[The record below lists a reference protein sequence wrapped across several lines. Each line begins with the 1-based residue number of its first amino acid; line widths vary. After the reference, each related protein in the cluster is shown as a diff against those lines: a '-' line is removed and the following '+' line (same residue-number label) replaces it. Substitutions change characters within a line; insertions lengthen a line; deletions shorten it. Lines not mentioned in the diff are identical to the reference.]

1 LKKTSNTNSR
11 TALFLFPGQGSQYS
25 GMGLD
30 LLKKYPKLRDFY
42 NIANNILGYDIL
54 EIILNNDSD
63 KLDQTLYTQPAIFI
77 DSMVKETLLLAN
89 NIFPHAVAGHSLGE
103 YSALVSCN
111 VLNFEDALK
120 IIKVRAYRMQNA
132 GNKSPGK
139 MLAIMG
145 ASEQQIKDICSRG
158 EVLVAANYNS
168 PNQIV
173 LSGDNDSINGAIDYC
188 KQIGLRRVIPLKTSG
203 AFHSPLMKSARAP
216 LIEIIDSIEFQ
227 NASVPIYQNTRP
239 IAETNGQKIKNNLI
253 KQLENP
259 VYWDKI
265 ITNMAKDNDKEF
277 IEVGPGNVLYKLNN
291 KILKK
296 SNTLT
301 FNMINLA

>member
-1 LKKTSNTNSR
+1 
-11 TALFLFPGQGSQYS
+11 
-25 GMGLD
+25 MGLD
-30 LLKKYPKLRDFY
+30 LLEKYPKLRDFY
-42 NIANNILGYDIL
+42 DIANNILGYDIL

-120 IIKVRAYRMQNA
+120 IIKVRAYEMQNA

-158 EVLVAANYNS
+158 NILVPANYNS

-173 LSGDNDSINGAIDYC
+173 LSGDNDSINRAIDYC

-203 AFHSPLMKSARAP
+203 AFHSPLMKSARSP

>member
-1 LKKTSNTNSR
+1 
-11 TALFLFPGQGSQYS
+11 
-25 GMGLD
+25 MGLD
-30 LLKKYPKLRDFY
+30 LLEKYPKLRDFY
-42 NIANNILGYDIL
+42 DIANNILGYDIL

-89 NIFPHAVAGHSLGE
+89 NVFPHAVAGHSLGE

-120 IIKVRAYRMQNA
+120 IIKVRAYEMQNA

-145 ASEQQIKDICSRG
+145 ASEQQIKDICNRG

-203 AFHSPLMKSARAP
+203 AFHSPLMKSARSP

-265 ITNMAKDNDKEF
+265 ITNMDKDNDKEF

-296 SNTLT
+296 PNTLT

>member
-1 LKKTSNTNSR
+1 
-11 TALFLFPGQGSQYS
+11 
-25 GMGLD
+25 MGLD
-30 LLKKYPKLRDFY
+30 LLEKYPKLRDFY
-42 NIANNILGYDIL
+42 DIANNILGYDIL

-120 IIKVRAYRMQNA
+120 IIKVRAYEMQNA

-145 ASEQQIKDICSRG
+145 ASEQQIEDICNRG
-158 EVLVAANYNS
+158 NVLVAANYNS
-168 PNQIV
+168 PNQII

-203 AFHSPLMKSARAP
+203 AFHSPLMKSARSP

-265 ITNMAKDNDKEF
+265 ITNMAKDNDKGF

>member
-1 LKKTSNTNSR
+1 
-11 TALFLFPGQGSQYS
+11 
-25 GMGLD
+25 MGLD
-30 LLKKYPKLRDFY
+30 LLEKYPKLRDFY
-42 NIANNILGYDIL
+42 DIANNILGYDIL

-77 DSMVKETLLLAN
+77 DSMLKETLLLAN
-89 NIFPHAVAGHSLGE
+89 DIFPHAVAGHSLGE

-120 IIKVRAYRMQNA
+120 IIKVRAYEMQNA

-145 ASEQQIKDICSRG
+145 ASEQQIKDICNRG

-203 AFHSPLMKSARAP
+203 AFHSPLMKSARSP

-296 SNTLT
+296 PNTLT

>member
-1 LKKTSNTNSR
+1 
-11 TALFLFPGQGSQYS
+11 
-25 GMGLD
+25 MGVDSLE
-30 LLKKYPKLRDFY
+30 KYPKLRDFY
-42 NIANNILGYDIL
+42 DIANNILGYDIL

-89 NIFPHAVAGHSLGE
+89 NVFPHAVAGHSLGE

-120 IIKVRAYRMQNA
+120 IIKVRAYEMQNA

-203 AFHSPLMKSARAP
+203 AFHSPLMKSARSP

>member
-1 LKKTSNTNSR
+1 
-11 TALFLFPGQGSQYS
+11 
-25 GMGLD
+25 MGLD

-54 EIILNNDSD
+54 EIILNNDTD

-145 ASEQQIKDICSRG
+145 ASEQQIEDICSRG
-158 EVLVAANYNS
+158 NVLVAANYNS

-188 KQIGLRRVIPLKTSG
+188 KQIKLRRVIPLKTSG

>member
-1 LKKTSNTNSR
+1 
-11 TALFLFPGQGSQYS
+11 
-25 GMGLD
+25 MGLD
-30 LLKKYPKLRDFY
+30 LLEKYPKLRDFY

-120 IIKVRAYRMQNA
+120 IIKVRAYEMQNA

-145 ASEQQIKDICSRG
+145 ASEQQIEDICSRG
-158 EVLVAANYNS
+158 NVLVAANYNS

-173 LSGDNDSINGAIDYC
+173 LSGDNDSIRGAINHC

-203 AFHSPLMKSARAP
+203 AFHSPLMKSARSP

-301 FNMINLA
+301 FNMINLG

>member
-1 LKKTSNTNSR
+1 MKKTSNTNSR

-25 GMGLD
+25 GMGVD
-30 LLKKYPKLRDFY
+30 LLEKYPKLRDFY
-42 NIANNILGYDIL
+42 DIANNILGYDIL

-120 IIKVRAYRMQNA
+120 IIKVRAYEMQNA

-158 EVLVAANYNS
+158 EVLVAANYKDAS
-168 PNQIV
+168 LEYDTSKPTMIPKRM
-173 LSGDNDSINGAIDYC
+173 INID
-188 KQIGLRRVIPLKTSG
+188 K
-203 AFHSPLMKSARAP
+203 
-216 LIEIIDSIEFQ
+216 
-227 NASVPIYQNTRP
+227 
-239 IAETNGQKIKNNLI
+239 
-253 KQLENP
+253 
-259 VYWDKI
+259 
-265 ITNMAKDNDKEF
+265 AKD
-277 IEVGPGNVLYKLNN
+277 KLNWSPRISIKEGIEKTVGWYKKTYKN
-291 KILKK
+291 KSPEDL
-296 SNTLT
+296 L
-301 FNMINLA
+301 

>member
-1 LKKTSNTNSR
+1 
-11 TALFLFPGQGSQYS
+11 
-25 GMGLD
+25 MGLD
-30 LLKKYPKLRDFY
+30 LLEKYPKLRDFY
-42 NIANNILGYDIL
+42 DIANNILGYDIL

-77 DSMVKETLLLAN
+77 DSMLKETLLLAN

-120 IIKVRAYRMQNA
+120 IIKVRAYEMQNA

-145 ASEQQIKDICSRG
+145 ASEQQIEDICNRG
-158 EVLVAANYNS
+158 NVLVAANYNS

-188 KQIGLRRVIPLKTSG
+188 KQIKLRRVIPLKTSG
-203 AFHSPLMKSARAP
+203 AFHSPLMKSARSS

-301 FNMINLA
+301 FNMINLG